1 MIVVLFLIGAPS
13 CQALLTLSRQV
24 HAKRDTNAASKT
36 IVKFRLWPRQ
46 LVLNTGLGA
55 ALKSSVHPKYP
66 PPAST

>member
-1 MIVVLFLIGAPS
+1 MTVVVLRSGGPF

-55 ALKSSVHPKYP
+55 ALKSSVHPK
-66 PPAST
+66 